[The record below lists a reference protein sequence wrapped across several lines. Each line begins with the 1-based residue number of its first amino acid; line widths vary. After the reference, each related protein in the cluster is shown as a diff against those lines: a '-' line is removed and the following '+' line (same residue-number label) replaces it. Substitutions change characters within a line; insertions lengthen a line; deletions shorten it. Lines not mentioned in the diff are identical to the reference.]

1 MMCAVSDEIDA
12 DSKVVVRQVEISNE
26 GFTVARVSW
35 SGEREGWVRCA
46 HLAKS
51 EALEIL
57 AESSKEDLEEGRK
70 LAAPACPVASQ
81 PVNYVGKNKEVRN
94 PSTGKKPALP
104 KCLGKG
110 VAVCVVNLWEKEVQ
124 VDGEPY
130 PALKDWNY
138 IDFCAEPNYL
148 QKPANQCGTSFGVL
162 ARVYLVVRVNHP
174 SNDWGDKVENCK
186 LSFRGLVKLLK
197 HPDVKADVA
206 KVRGARGREFVY
218 KAESLAVELS
228 GSSDDDN

>member
-1 MMCAVSDEIDA
+1 M
-12 DSKVVVRQVEISNE
+12 VEISNE

-81 PVNYVGKNKEVRN
+81 PVNYVGKNEKVLN
-94 PSTGKKPALP
+94 PSTGEKPALP
-104 KCLGKG
+104 KVSRKG
-110 VAVCVVNLWEKEVQ
+110 AAVFVVNLWEKEVQ

-148 QKPANQCGTSFGVL
+148 QKPANQCGTSFGVCS
-162 ARVYLVVRVNHP
+162 P
-174 SNDWGDKVENCK
+174 GFTWS
-186 LSFRGLVKLLK
+186 
-197 HPDVKADVA
+197 
-206 KVRGARGREFVY
+206 
-218 KAESLAVELS
+218 S
-228 GSSDDDN
+228 GSITHLTIGETRSKTASYPFVGSSNY